1 MCASLITCLI
11 DRYLDDNATIDAISC
26 RLREV
31 CPSLYSSDDATCSKV
46 HVDHACF
53 ISFNVFNFVM
63 VELLD

>member
-11 DRYLDDNATIDAISC
+11 DRYLDDNATIDAISS

-46 HVDHACF
+46 RVDHACF
-53 ISFNVFNFVM
+53 VSFNVFDFSV

>member
-11 DRYLDDNATIDAISC
+11 DRYLDDNATIDAISS

-46 HVDHACF
+46 YVHHACF
-53 ISFNVFNFVM
+53 KSLNVFNFWHGRIA
-63 VELLD
+63 